1 MKMLK
6 ALREIKGRLILK
18 LAIWRANLIL
28 ARVKR
33 QYPGC
38 QGAMNANSWPA
49 VSGVTTG
56 FTMEGVT
63 TIRFG
68 TTGLLQSPSHNNG
81 DFFEVLRFNQ
91 KPLIENIKL
100 PNGTGITSTRILLK
114 DGHTF
119 DITVRDDSEMTPPWP
134 GDTWVITDAGGLLT
148 DGVPGAVYSCKVVDG
163 NYDTA
168 VKQAGERGIQLEN
181 LLLVDNQISGS
192 PV

>member
-1 MKMLK
+1 MKLLK
-6 ALREIKGRLILK
+6 YLRDLKGRLLMRI
-18 LAIWRANLIL
+18 AVWRANRIVN
-28 ARVKR
+28 RVKR
-33 QYPGC
+33 QYPRC
-38 QGAMNANSWPA
+38 EGAVNVNSWPS

-56 FTMEGVT
+56 FEMDGIT

-68 TTGLLQSPSHNNG
+68 TDGLLQSPRHNNG
-81 DFFEVLRFNQ
+81 DFFTVLRFNQ

-100 PNGTGITSTRILLK
+100 PNGTGITTTRILLK

-119 DITVRDDSEMTPPWP
+119 DITVRDDSEMAPPWP
-134 GDTWVITDAGGLLT
+134 GDTWVITDAGGLLPN
-148 DGVPGAVYSCKVVDG
+148 GVPGAVYSCTVVDG

-181 LLLVDNQISGS
+181 LTLVDSQSSGS